1 MRHVLGGRSQAEAGL
16 WTALIHSCLL
26 RLVSSNIPPRTLLDL
41 NFSTSFPFCGDR
53 SSPTNPLKKKTIF
66 FFFVVKAFNVGKQIS
81 SYIIAS
87 GIFKGHCAT
96 VLMELECPFYT

>member
-16 WTALIHSCLL
+16 WTTLIHSCLL

-53 SSPTNPLKKKTIF
+53 SSPTNPLKKKDD
-66 FFFVVKAFNVGKQIS
+66 FFFVVKAF
-81 SYIIAS
+81 
-87 GIFKGHCAT
+87 
-96 VLMELECPFYT
+96 M